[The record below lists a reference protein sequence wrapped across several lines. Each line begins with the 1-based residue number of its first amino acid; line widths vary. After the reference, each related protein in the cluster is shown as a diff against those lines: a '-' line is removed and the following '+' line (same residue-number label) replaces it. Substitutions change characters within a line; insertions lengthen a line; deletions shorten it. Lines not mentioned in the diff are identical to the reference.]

1 MSISDRKIMRIKEVV
16 KTTGVSRS
24 TIYRWVAKGQFPKYV
39 KLSPTS
45 TGWYSDKV
53 YEWLESLDN
62 SEVV

>member
-1 MSISDRKIMRIKEVV
+1 MNTSNRKIMRIGEVV
-16 KTTGVSRS
+16 EITGVSRS
-24 TIYRWVAKGQFPKYV
+24 TIYRWVDKGQFPKYV